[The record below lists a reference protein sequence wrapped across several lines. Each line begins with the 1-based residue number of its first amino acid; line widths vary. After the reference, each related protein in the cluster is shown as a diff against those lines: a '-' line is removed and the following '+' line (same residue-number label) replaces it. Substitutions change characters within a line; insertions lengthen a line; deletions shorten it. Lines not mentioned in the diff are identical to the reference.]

1 VQVTVISVPG
11 CPHVARLEER
21 LAPLLAERP
30 GVTVS
35 RLVIATEEE
44 AARSG
49 MHGSPTI
56 LVDGVDPFA
65 PSGCPA
71 SLSCRLYRD
80 SAGQA
85 DGAPTVGQL
94 RHALG
99 APLAPGA
106 RGTG

>member
-1 VQVTVISVPG
+1 VQVTVLSVPG
-11 CPHVARLEER
+11 CPNVARLEER

-44 AARSG
+44 AVRRG

-65 PSGCPA
+65 ASGCPA

-80 SAGQA
+80 RAGQV
-85 DGAPTVGQL
+85 DGAPAVSQL

-99 APLAPGA
+99 ALPAPGA
-106 RGTG
+106 HGTG